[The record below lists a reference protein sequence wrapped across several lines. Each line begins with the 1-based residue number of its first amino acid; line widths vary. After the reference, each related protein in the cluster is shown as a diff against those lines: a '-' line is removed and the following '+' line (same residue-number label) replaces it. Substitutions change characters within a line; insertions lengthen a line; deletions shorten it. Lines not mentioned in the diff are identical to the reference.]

1 MSPQNIGI
9 LIILR
14 YGHSKN
20 NKHRERLCLKPPYL
34 PKDKSSKRSSVV
46 INHRPPPPAEVS
58 STREDALVSGEDT
71 RSCHHTRIH
80 FVTKYHTSHLFL
92 YGSIHLPKNHFL
104 SPKSNTPLP
113 SFPLLRWHLS
123 VNSNLPQKITPFPL
137 DISHTYIRCT

>member
-14 YGHSKN
+14 YGHSKKKTTN
-20 NKHRERLCLKPPYL
+20 TGRDFAWTPLL

-46 INHRPPPPAEVS
+46 INHPPGS
-58 STREDALVSGEDT
+58 FINQGTLALVSGKDT
-71 RSCHHTRIH
+71 RSCHHTQIH
-80 FVTKYHTSHLFL
+80 FVTKYHTSRLFL

-137 DISHTYIRCT
+137 GISHTYIRCT